1 MRSDLKELHEIVKS
15 ESNDEFTI
23 VAIPGSILT
32 DKGMV
37 DAIQT
42 TVFHNTT
49 GKKVET
55 IYRDSWYNYRKFLKE
70 NKDRLVTQIHKQI
83 AEDKTNNL

>member
-1 MRSDLKELHEIVKS
+1 MKSTLRELHQIVKS
-15 ESNDEFTI
+15 ESNDEFTV
-23 VAIPGSILT
+23 VAIPGAIQT

-42 TVFHNTT
+42 TIFHNPT

-55 IYRDSWYNYRKFLKE
+55 IYRDNWSNYGRFLKE
-70 NKDRLVTQIHKQI
+70 NKDRLISALQKQI
-83 AEDKTNNL
+83 LENINNK